1 MPLKIFCVFLQSK
14 QVRSIDMNAISL
26 NNLWSYLQGLSLT
39 ASNQRWLASH
49 LMAAADNVEKK
60 HQKEELVFPK
70 IPKDYKP
77 SAKVMAMTCGP
88 LPEGVDLD
96 KELEERWKEWAK

>member
-1 MPLKIFCVFLQSK
+1 
-14 QVRSIDMNAISL
+14 MNAISM

-49 LMAAADNVEKK
+49 LMEAAERTETKSR
-60 HQKEELVFPK
+60 KEELVFPK

-77 SAKVMAMTCGP
+77 SAKVMAMSLGK

-96 KELEERWKEWAK
+96 KELEERWQEWTK

>member
-1 MPLKIFCVFLQSK
+1 MYFCKCK
-14 QVRSIDMNAISL
+14 QAKAIDMNAISL

-49 LMAAADNVEKK
+49 LMEAAESVEKK
-60 HQKEELVFPK
+60 HQKTELVFPK

-88 LPEGVDLD
+88 LPKDFDVD
-96 KELEERWKEWAK
+96 KELELMWEERAR

>member
-1 MPLKIFCVFLQSK
+1 
-14 QVRSIDMNAISL
+14 MNAVSL

-49 LMAAADNVEKK
+49 LMEAAESVEKK
-60 HQKEELVFPK
+60 HQTAELVFPK

-88 LPEGVDLD
+88 LPKDFDVD
-96 KELEERWKEWAK
+96 KELELMWEERAQ

>member
-1 MPLKIFCVFLQSK
+1 
-14 QVRSIDMNAISL
+14 MNAISL

-49 LMAAADNVEKK
+49 LMEAAESTESKNKK
-60 HQKEELVFPK
+60 KEIVFPK

-77 SAKVMAMTCGP
+77 SPRVMAMTCGP
-88 LPEGVDLD
+88 LPKDFDLD
-96 KELEERWKEWAK
+96 KEFDEMWEERAR

>member
-1 MPLKIFCVFLQSK
+1 
-14 QVRSIDMNAISL
+14 MNAISL

-49 LMAAADNVEKK
+49 LMEAAESVEKK

-77 SAKVMAMTCGP
+77 SAKVLAMTCGP
-88 LPEGVDLD
+88 LPKGFDVD
-96 KELEERWKEWAK
+96 KELEERWKKRAQ

>member
-1 MPLKIFCVFLQSK
+1 MYFCQRK
-14 QVRSIDMNAISL
+14 QAIAIDMNSVSL

-49 LMAAADNVEKK
+49 LMEAAENEEKK
-60 HQKEELVFPK
+60 HQKDALEFPK

-77 SAKVMAMTCGP
+77 SAKVMAMSLGR

-96 KELEERWKEWAK
+96 KELEERWKEWVR